1 MGFFDL
7 PCVHVMLAGI
17 GSRNEVLRRRLCEPA
32 EPVNHHL
39 DMQMGAFGS
48 SSPPG
53 IELNGSNQNDTAKA
67 LAEHP
72 RINPR

>member
-1 MGFFDL
+1 M
-7 PCVHVMLAGI
+7 
-17 GSRNEVLRRRLCEPA
+17 CEPA

>member
-1 MGFFDL
+1 
-7 PCVHVMLAGI
+7 MLAGI
-17 GSRNEVLRRRLCEPA
+17 GCRNEVLRRQCEPA
-32 EPVNHHL
+32 ESVNHHL
-39 DMQMGAFGS
+39 DMKMGTFGS
-48 SSPPG
+48 SSPPSG